1 MKPFSKQEVKCTVFG
16 PCVTFLL
23 YCAIVVRC
31 IAHVWYM
38 LMRAAKTPSIQNASE
53 QPWEKWVSLL
63 KMSNVTSCQCGYN
76 NRLLDI
82 SDLFVCFVFWVAV
95 TDLGLL
101 GTHSVNTYMCIYIHT
116 YV

>member
-1 MKPFSKQEVKCTVFG
+1 MKPFSKQEVKCTVYG

-38 LMRAAKTPSIQNASE
+38 LMRAAKTPSMQNASE

-82 SDLFVCFVFWVAV
+82 SDLFVCFCF
-95 TDLGLL
+95 LGR
-101 GTHSVNTYMCIYIHT
+101 
-116 YV
+116 

>member
-1 MKPFSKQEVKCTVFG
+1 MKPFSKQEVKCTVYG

-38 LMRAAKTPSIQNASE
+38 LMRAAKTPSMQNASE

-82 SDLFVCFVFWVAV
+82 SDLFVCFCFLGGSNGVGDSWV
-95 TDLGLL
+95 
-101 GTHSVNTYMCIYIHT
+101 HT
-116 YV
+116 L